1 MSGESEDKPGA
12 GRTLGVPDAI
22 LSPYRILGE
31 RITRVLP
38 LFEDLRESLEKA
50 RLKVAFP
57 AYVAFMLFYSVTAAA
72 SVFALTFLMGFLIF
86 HVQLVYVL
94 LLASAFALLGGAI
107 VLIFLYAYPSSLA
120 GSRRRLLEEELP
132 YVASHMAVLS
142 QAGLTPERMFRS
154 LASIEAKGFRS
165 VAAEEARDI
174 VRDVHLLGFDVV
186 SAMERCS
193 KRSPSNAFSEFIDGM
208 IGVTRS
214 GGDLTK
220 YFLNSAKA
228 FMDHA
233 RIAARQL
240 VETLGTLAEAYVSMM
255 VVFPLIAIVMLAVMG
270 VIGGTLGGLS
280 ILFIM
285 YIIAYVLL
293 PVFAMM
299 LLLLLDSIMPP
310 R

>member
-1 MSGESEDKPGA
+1 MSEESQDRRESK
-12 GRTLGVPDAI
+12 TLGVPDI
-22 LSPYRILGE
+22 LLSPYRMVGD
-31 RITRVLP
+31 RIVRVLP
-38 LFEDLRESLEKA
+38 LFEDLKGTLERA
-50 RLKVAFP
+50 RLKIAFP
-57 AYVAFMLFYSVTAAA
+57 AYVAFMFFFSSVAAA
-72 SVFALTFLMGFLIF
+72 SAFTLTFILSFFLF
-86 HVQLVYVL
+86 YASLFWAVL
-94 LLASAFALLGGAI
+94 LAVAFALLGGAV
-107 VLIFLYAYPSSLA
+107 VLIFLYVYPSSLA
-120 GSRRRLLEEELP
+120 SSRRRLLEEELP

-142 QAGLTPERMFRS
+142 QAGLTPERMFHS
-154 LASIEAKGFRS
+154 LASIEAKGFKS

-174 VRDVHLLGFDVV
+174 VRDVYLLGFDVV

-193 KRSPSNAFSEFIDGM
+193 RRSPSATFSEFIDGM
-208 IGVTRS
+208 VGVTRS

-220 YFLNSAKA
+220 YFLNSAKG
-228 FMDHA
+228 FMDSA

-270 VIGGTLGGLS
+270 VIGGTLGGVS
-280 ILFIM
+280 ILFVM
-285 YIIAYVLL
+285 YLIAYALL

>member
-1 MSGESEDKPGA
+1 MSGESQDRRGGK
-12 GRTLGVPDAI
+12 TLGVPDI
-22 LSPYRILGE
+22 LLSPYRMVGD
-31 RITRVLP
+31 RIVRVLP
-38 LFEDLRESLEKA
+38 LFEDLKGTLERA
-50 RLKVAFP
+50 RLKIAFP
-57 AYVAFMLFYSVTAAA
+57 AYVAFMLFFSSVAAA
-72 SVFALTFLMGFLIF
+72 SAFTLTFILSFFLF
-86 HVQLVYVL
+86 YASLFWAVL
-94 LLASAFALLGGAI
+94 LAVAFALLGGAI
-107 VLIFLYAYPSSLA
+107 VLIFLYVYPSSLA
-120 GSRRRLLEEELP
+120 SSRRRLLEEELP

-142 QAGLTPERMFRS
+142 QAGLTPERMFHS
-154 LASIEAKGFRS
+154 LASIEAKGFKS

-174 VRDVHLLGFDVV
+174 VRDVYLLGFDVV

-193 KRSPSNAFSEFIDGM
+193 RRSPSAAFSEFIDGM
-208 IGVTRS
+208 VGVTRS

-220 YFLNSAKA
+220 YFLNSAKG
-228 FMDHA
+228 FMDSA

-270 VIGGTLGGLS
+270 VIGGTLGGVS
-280 ILFIM
+280 ILFVM
-285 YIIAYVLL
+285 YLIAYALL

>member
-1 MSGESEDKPGA
+1 MRREPEDKDGA
-12 GRTLGVPDAI
+12 AKTLGIPDAL
-22 LSPYRILGE
+22 LSPYRMLGD
-31 RITRVLP
+31 RIVRVLP
-38 LFEDLRESLEKA
+38 LFEDLGESLEKA

-57 AYVAFMLFYSVTAAA
+57 AYVAFILFYSVTAGAVA
-72 SVFALTFLMGFLIF
+72 FALTFLLSFLVF
-86 HVQLVYVL
+86 HAQMVWAIL
-94 LLASAFALLGGAI
+94 LSLAFALLGGAA
-107 VLIFLYAYPSSLA
+107 VLIFLYVYPSNLA

-132 YVASHMAVLS
+132 YTASHMAVLS

-154 LASIEAKGFRS
+154 LASIEARGFMS
-165 VAAEEARDI
+165 VAAEEAKDI

-220 YFLNSAKA
+220 YFLNSAKG

-270 VIGGTLGGLS
+270 VIGGTLGGVS
-280 ILFIM
+280 ILFAM

-293 PVFAMM
+293 PVFAIM